1 MIKKKEFRI
10 FSAVK
15 HEGACEPAFFF
26 FGGNTALAVNTI
38 ELKRGQRKR
47 EMARES
53 QQFFNFSLNG
63 LNYGGKKLLLCKR
76 CWP

>member
-26 FGGNTALAVNTI
+26 FGGKTALAFNTI

-47 EMARES
+47 EMGKSAVF
-53 QQFFNFSLNG
+53 QFFTQ
-63 LNYGGKKLLLCKR
+63 
-76 CWP
+76 